1 MYKTMSKMFKNTERT
16 IYAWKKENRP
26 IINFL
31 EKYFNKEDLIEFLNN
46 GKCSKL
52 ESLDS
57 YNPNNLTNKN
67 INDMLVGMIIK
78 KKKTE
83 INHFEKEIMMMFR
96 AFEPYEYQINKETT
110 KNELIEIVKEY
121 KFKIIRDKIVITMN
135 ENTRTNSINFLE
147 ELSNF
152 QVEYIVNNFKEFLTI
167 LWEARNYAN
176 QWIDFDRKP
185 EQEV

>member
-1 MYKTMSKMFKNTERT
+1 MKKDEIFSKLTGGSIPTYYNWKREERLL
-16 IYAWKKENRP
+16 
-26 IINFL
+26 INFI
-31 EKYFNKEDLIEFLNN
+31 EKYQDDIEEFLET

-52 ESLDS
+52 ENLNSKQS
-57 YNPNNLTNKN
+57 IPNDEN
-67 INDMLVGMIIK
+67 IKDMLVGIIIK

-110 KNELIEIVKEY
+110 KSELIEIVKEY

-185 EQEV
+185 E

>member
-1 MYKTMSKMFKNTERT
+1 MKKDEIFSKLTGSSIPTYYNWKREERLL
-16 IYAWKKENRP
+16 
-26 IINFL
+26 INFI
-31 EKYFNKEDLIEFLNN
+31 EKYQDDIEEFLET

-52 ESLDS
+52 ENSNSEQSILNDE
-57 YNPNNLTNKN
+57 N
-67 INDMLVGMIIK
+67 IKDMLVGIIIK

-135 ENTRTNSINFLE
+135 ENTRTNSINFLK